1 MKIFLFW
8 LGLILALLNGSA
20 MIGQTSSL
28 DSEGN
33 TSFATIIE
41 WSCLPDY
48 DETCYLIMSDQGIE
62 TGP

>member
-1 MKIFLFW
+1 MFLFW
-8 LGLILALLNGSA
+8 LGLFLALVNNSA
-20 MIGQTSSL
+20 MFGQISSL
-28 DSEGN
+28 DWEGN

-48 DETCYLIMSDQGIE
+48 DETCYLIISDQGIE

>member
-1 MKIFLFW
+1 MFLFW
-8 LGLILALLNGSA
+8 LGLFLALLNNSA
-20 MIGQTSSL
+20 MFGQISSL

-41 WSCLPDY
+41 WPCLPDY
-48 DETCYLIMSDQGIE
+48 DETCYLIISDQGIE